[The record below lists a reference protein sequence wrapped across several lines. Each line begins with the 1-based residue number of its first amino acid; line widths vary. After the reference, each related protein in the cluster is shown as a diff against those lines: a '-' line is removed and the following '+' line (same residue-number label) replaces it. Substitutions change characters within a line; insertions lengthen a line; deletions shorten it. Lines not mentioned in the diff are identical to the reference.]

1 MPLPPNDY
9 VTMFS
14 ILLAFLYLTV
24 STKAFEIHVPYL
36 VFLNQP
42 ATAAWTRN
50 ERDQGDFVFLLRS
63 LQSGESERLSDVPN
77 NLSSGTI
84 SLNFTHPGCYE
95 VGIGRPDTDH
105 IAIRIGTPVLVLEI
119 DGILNIPCKIETHNP
134 KPSASSPPPDTALSS
149 TTSNSATTNRPYHV
163 SSFSAF
169 PTSDSSLSS
178 STVASS
184 SSIPISTDTHSS
196 SSIVSPT
203 SRYGTAI
210 PSSGTSTSSSSD
222 ALSTG
227 SQSPSFSSSSAS
239 RTANVSSSIAVT
251 SSSSSLIL
259 ANSQSVSSSPSSAT
273 GSVSVSSTATS
284 SQSVSNSSSAT
295 SSPVPSISISS
306 SLSSNATDSDGSV
319 PTMSFTGLSS
329 TSQQFL
335 QVTQTSTIDI
345 TATSTGIATSPTDGL
360 TSGTLSS
367 APSSQVANSPSSMTV
382 SSTPSQGVTS
392 ELPSHSFT
400 TEPSPKGATGYT
412 SLTTIPSSTSV
423 IPPVSTSYS
432 SDSMEETR
440 LHRIL
445 GGVFTA
451 LSILLVILGLVLCRR
466 HRRLKARTRDIE
478 AYENFNRRSGSL
490 LTRPSMAGT
499 QTSQSFSNAYTS
511 SRISSIDSIDEIV
524 RLLDPSGHATGPE
537 YARTTAHE
545 SHESD
550 HLTRRESSDIAS
562 EHSYHSLTSNPFL
575 DPPEGPLLPEL
586 PLPNA
591 VKRKSSVVQS
601 PARSATQRSNGTT
614 DSGTSRKTSRPESYF
629 FMFVDGVMQPL
640 DSRSDRYRSL
650 VLSSEC
656 SFLMPDQVVLQE
668 RADAL
673 HEEIV
678 WLRRKVTSLPSDKG
692 ENEELLATIRMRE
705 ENLKRLNREIEG
717 EARQRQSDSFPPF
730 SRDDM
735 VTDYS
740 RISR

>member
-1 MPLPPNDY
+1 M
-9 VTMFS
+9 
-14 ILLAFLYLTV
+14 
-24 STKAFEIHVPYL
+24 
-36 VFLNQP
+36 
-42 ATAAWTRN
+42 R
-50 ERDQGDFVFLLRS
+50 
-63 LQSGESERLSDVPN
+63 
-77 NLSSGTI
+77 
-84 SLNFTHPGCYE
+84 
-95 VGIGRPDTDH
+95 
-105 IAIRIGTPVLVLEI
+105 
-119 DGILNIPCKIETHNP
+119 
-134 KPSASSPPPDTALSS
+134 
-149 TTSNSATTNRPYHV
+149 
-163 SSFSAF
+163 
-169 PTSDSSLSS
+169 
-178 STVASS
+178 
-184 SSIPISTDTHSS
+184 
-196 SSIVSPT
+196 
-203 SRYGTAI
+203 
-210 PSSGTSTSSSSD
+210 
-222 ALSTG
+222 
-227 SQSPSFSSSSAS
+227 
-239 RTANVSSSIAVT
+239 
-251 SSSSSLIL
+251 
-259 ANSQSVSSSPSSAT
+259 
-273 GSVSVSSTATS
+273 ATS
-284 SQSVSNSSSAT
+284 
-295 SSPVPSISISS
+295 
-306 SLSSNATDSDGSV
+306 SSNATDSDGSI
-319 PTMSFTGLSS
+319 PTTSFTGLSS

-367 APSSQVANSPSSMTV
+367 APSSQVANSPSSTTV
-382 SSTPSQGVTS
+382 SSTPSQEVTS
-392 ELPSHSFT
+392 ELPSHSSFSSS
-400 TEPSPKGATGYT
+400 PSPKGATGYT

-423 IPPVSTSYS
+423 LPPVSTSYPS
-432 SDSMEETR
+432 NSMKDTH
-440 LHRIL
+440 LPKVL
-445 GGVFTA
+445 GGVFAA
-451 LSILLVILGLVLCRR
+451 LSILLIILGLVLCRR

-478 AYENFNRRSGSL
+478 AHENFNRCSGSL

-499 QTSQSFSNAYTS
+499 HTPQSFSNAYTS
-511 SRISSIDSIDEIV
+511 SRSSSTDSIDEIV

-586 PLPNA
+586 PRPNA

-601 PARSATQRSNGTT
+601 PARSVTQRSNGTT
-614 DSGTSRKTSRPESYF
+614 DSGASRKTSRPESYF

-656 SFLMPDQVVLQE
+656 SFLMPDQIVLQE

-705 ENLKRLNREIEG
+705 EYLKRLNREIEG
-717 EARQRQSDSFPPF
+717 AETQPDSFPPF
-730 SRDDM
+730 SMDDM